1 MQVSNYVLSQ
11 PLLHPRNIHQGR
23 YDFSALLK
31 AYPALESFIC
41 VNPAGEP
48 TIDFSD
54 NNAVLALNQAL
65 LASYYNVRFWQL
77 PQGYLCPPVPGRADY
92 VHYLADLLARS
103 FATVPR
109 GKQITLLDIG
119 TGANLIYPII
129 ASQSYGWQVVGSDT
143 DLLAVNTARVI
154 AASNPALRS
163 HVRVVQQQNSAIF
176 AGIILP
182 QQRFHLTMCNP
193 PFFASQVEA
202 EAASSRKWTNL
213 GKATQGHQRNFSGQQ
228 HELWCKGGEL
238 AFISQM
244 ITESQLYKPQVC
256 WFSSLV
262 SQQKH
267 LSPLQKL
274 LRSVG
279 AAQTEV
285 IDMRQGHKVSRIL
298 AWSYLTPAQQQVWQT
313 TPEAS

>member
-1 MQVSNYVLSQ
+1 MSSSV
-11 PLLHPRNIHQGR
+11 LLHPRNIHQQR
-23 YDFSALLK
+23 YDFTALVK
-31 AYPALESFIC
+31 VSPALESFIC

-48 TIDFSD
+48 TIDFTD
-54 NNAVLALNQAL
+54 NNAVVALNQAL
-65 LASYYNVRFWQL
+65 LARYYNVKFWQL
-77 PQGYLCPPVPGRADY
+77 PPGYLCPPVPGRADY

-103 FATVPR
+103 YTTVPR

-129 ASQSYGWQVVGSDT
+129 ASQSYGWQVVGTDT
-143 DLLAVNTARVI
+143 DPLAVNTAQVI

-163 HVRVVQQQNSAIF
+163 HVQVVRQVESAIF
-176 AGIILP
+176 SGIILP

-193 PFFASQVEA
+193 PFFASQEEA
-202 EAASSRKWTNL
+202 EAASSRKWANL
-213 GKATQGHQRNFSGQQ
+213 GKVAQGHQRNFSGQQ

-238 AFISQM
+238 AFISQ
-244 ITESQLYKPQVC
+244 IVTESQLYKQQVC

-279 AAQTEV
+279 AVQTEV
-285 IDMRQGHKVSRIL
+285 IEMRQGQKLSRIL
-298 AWSYLTPAQQQVWQT
+298 AWSYLTPAQQQQWQT
-313 TPEAS
+313 ATDAN